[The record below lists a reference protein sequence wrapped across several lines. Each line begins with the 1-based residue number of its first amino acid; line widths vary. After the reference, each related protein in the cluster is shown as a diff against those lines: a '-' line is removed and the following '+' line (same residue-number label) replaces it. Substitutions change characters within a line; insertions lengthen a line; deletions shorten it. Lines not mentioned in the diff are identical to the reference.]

1 MVDTKTQRNK
11 SDKDTIIDM
20 EPVKEPQKIS
30 FFKTNNFLVPLISI
44 LFFLLIS
51 IWLILF
57 YLPAFFQE
65 QTNRINELA
74 NIIQKIDEKESEKI
88 NILNQEIELL
98 RNRIKKIDLSTNEET
113 KFDIK
118 DLQKSF
124 LFVKE
129 ELEKVSTKLFVLE
142 KDNKQVFIKK
152 DEPTNKVLGIIT
164 VGSDLVSVECRENF
178 IGWSEHHKHHL
189 KKLNH
194 TAVVSSIVP
203 TQPLGYNMLG
213 GKLVAPVTALFTF
226 FADLNGFKSTID
238 SVGESWNGPTERV
251 GAGNEIVIKGEVV
264 CKDVIVKFENSNAL
278 NGLTLKVPARSKVA
292 VVGPSGSGK
301 TTFLRLCQ
309 GFLRPNTGLMEIDGQ
324 NIRYL
329 SLDNY
334 RSQNTLIDGKPV
346 FFGATIEEN
355 LRKVQP
361 NISEREFQEIL
372 EISGLQKVLEQLP
385 EGISTEINQFGMPL
399 SQGDRVTLALAR
411 GLIAMPRILLIDE
424 ALANL
429 DKSTQISFFENFSKI
444 SELKTVIM
452 AVSYTHLTLPT
463 KRIV

>member
-30 FFKTNNFLVPLISI
+30 FFKTNNFLVPFISI

-142 KDNKQVFIKK
+142 KENKQVFIKK
-152 DEPTNKVLGIIT
+152 DEPTNKVFPI
-164 VGSDLVSVECRENF
+164 N
-178 IGWSEHHKHHL
+178 
-189 KKLNH
+189 
-194 TAVVSSIVP
+194 
-203 TQPLGYNMLG
+203 
-213 GKLVAPVTALFTF
+213 
-226 FADLNGFKSTID
+226 
-238 SVGESWNGPTERV
+238 SVGNK
-251 GAGNEIVIKGEVV
+251 I
-264 CKDVIVKFENSNAL
+264 
-278 NGLTLKVPARSKVA
+278 
-292 VVGPSGSGK
+292 
-301 TTFLRLCQ
+301 
-309 GFLRPNTGLMEIDGQ
+309 
-324 NIRYL
+324 
-329 SLDNY
+329 
-334 RSQNTLIDGKPV
+334 
-346 FFGATIEEN
+346 
-355 LRKVQP
+355 
-361 NISEREFQEIL
+361 NISEKNQDLKNNKNKLIIEAKSIVEKLLAKKDL
-372 EISGLQKVLEQLP
+372 ESFSNEELYLTEQSYFEKFKNYLA
-385 EGISTEINQFGMPL
+385 GFLKLRHYSNSL
-399 SQGDRVTLALAR
+399 SPR
-411 GLIAMPRILLIDE
+411 GLITKAELELESGNLYNFLSLIKKLPNNWKEPIKDFIFK
-424 ALANL
+424 L
-429 DKSTQISFFENFSKI
+429 ENFLQTIDQKVG
-444 SELKTVIM
+444 K
-452 AVSYTHLTLPT
+452 
-463 KRIV
+463 

>member
-30 FFKTNNFLVPLISI
+30 FFKTNNFLVPFISI

-98 RNRIKKIDLSTNEET
+98 RNKIKKIDLSTNEET

-152 DEPTNKVLGIIT
+152 DEPTNKVSPINSVGNKVNIIEQNK
-164 VGSDLVSVECRENF
+164 DLKNNENQL
-178 IGWSEHHKHHL
+178 IIEAK
-189 KKLNH
+189 
-194 TAVVSSIVP
+194 SIVE
-203 TQPLGYNMLG
+203 
-213 GKLVAPVTALFTF
+213 KLLAKK
-226 FADLNGFKSTID
+226 DL
-238 SVGESWNGPTERV
+238 ESFS
-251 GAGNEIVIKGEVV
+251 NEELNLMEQSYFEKIK
-264 CKDVIVKFENSNAL
+264 NYLA
-278 NGLTLKVPARSKVA
+278 
-292 VVGPSGSGK
+292 
-301 TTFLRLCQ
+301 
-309 GFLRPNTGLMEIDGQ
+309 GFLKLRQYSNS
-324 NIRYL
+324 L
-329 SLDNY
+329 S
-334 RSQNTLIDGKPV
+334 P
-346 FFGATIEEN
+346 
-355 LRKVQP
+355 
-361 NISEREFQEIL
+361 
-372 EISGLQKVLEQLP
+372 
-385 EGISTEINQFGMPL
+385 
-399 SQGDRVTLALAR
+399 R
-411 GLIAMPRILLIDE
+411 GLITKAELELESGNLYNFLSLIKKLPNNWKEPIKDFIFK
-424 ALANL
+424 L
-429 DKSTQISFFENFSKI
+429 ENFLQTIDQKVG
-444 SELKTVIM
+444 K
-452 AVSYTHLTLPT
+452 
-463 KRIV
+463 

>member
-30 FFKTNNFLVPLISI
+30 FFKTNNFLVPFISI

-98 RNRIKKIDLSTNEET
+98 RNKIKKIDLSTNEET

-152 DEPTNKVLGIIT
+152 DEPTNKVSPINSVVNEVNIFEPNKDLKNNENQLII
-164 VGSDLVSVECRENF
+164 EA
-178 IGWSEHHKHHL
+178 K
-189 KKLNH
+189 
-194 TAVVSSIVP
+194 SIVE
-203 TQPLGYNMLG
+203 
-213 GKLVAPVTALFTF
+213 KLLAKK
-226 FADLNGFKSTID
+226 DL
-238 SVGESWNGPTERV
+238 ESFSNEELYLTEQSYF
-251 GAGNEIVIKGEVV
+251 EKIK
-264 CKDVIVKFENSNAL
+264 NYLA
-278 NGLTLKVPARSKVA
+278 
-292 VVGPSGSGK
+292 
-301 TTFLRLCQ
+301 
-309 GFLRPNTGLMEIDGQ
+309 GFLKLRQYSDS
-324 NIRYL
+324 L
-329 SLDNY
+329 S
-334 RSQNTLIDGKPV
+334 P
-346 FFGATIEEN
+346 
-355 LRKVQP
+355 
-361 NISEREFQEIL
+361 
-372 EISGLQKVLEQLP
+372 
-385 EGISTEINQFGMPL
+385 
-399 SQGDRVTLALAR
+399 R
-411 GLIAMPRILLIDE
+411 GLITKAELELESGNLYNFLSLIKKLPNNWKEPIKDFIFK
-424 ALANL
+424 L
-429 DKSTQISFFENFSKI
+429 ENFLQTIDQKVG
-444 SELKTVIM
+444 K
-452 AVSYTHLTLPT
+452 
-463 KRIV
+463 

>member
-30 FFKTNNFLVPLISI
+30 FFKTNNFLVPFISI

-129 ELEKVSTKLFVLE
+129 ELEKVSAKLFVLE

-152 DEPTNKVLGIIT
+152 DEPTNKVPPINSVGNKVNIFEQNKDLKNNENQLII
-164 VGSDLVSVECRENF
+164 EA
-178 IGWSEHHKHHL
+178 K
-189 KKLNH
+189 
-194 TAVVSSIVP
+194 SIVE
-203 TQPLGYNMLG
+203 
-213 GKLVAPVTALFTF
+213 KLLAKK
-226 FADLNGFKSTID
+226 DLESFSNEELYLTEQSYFEKFK
-238 SVGESWNGPTERV
+238 NYL
-251 GAGNEIVIKGEVV
+251 A
-264 CKDVIVKFENSNAL
+264 
-278 NGLTLKVPARSKVA
+278 
-292 VVGPSGSGK
+292 
-301 TTFLRLCQ
+301 
-309 GFLRPNTGLMEIDGQ
+309 GFLKLRHYSNS
-324 NIRYL
+324 L
-329 SLDNY
+329 S
-334 RSQNTLIDGKPV
+334 P
-346 FFGATIEEN
+346 
-355 LRKVQP
+355 
-361 NISEREFQEIL
+361 
-372 EISGLQKVLEQLP
+372 
-385 EGISTEINQFGMPL
+385 
-399 SQGDRVTLALAR
+399 R
-411 GLIAMPRILLIDE
+411 GLITKAELELESGNLYNFLSLIKKLPDNWKVPIKDFIFKLEKFLLSIDK
-424 ALANL
+424 
-429 DKSTQISFFENFSKI
+429 KSG
-444 SELKTVIM
+444 
-452 AVSYTHLTLPT
+452 
-463 KRIV
+463 

>member
-30 FFKTNNFLVPLISI
+30 FFKTNNFLVPFISI

-98 RNRIKKIDLSTNEET
+98 RNKIKKIDLSTNEET

-152 DEPTNKVLGIIT
+152 DEPTNKVSPINSVGNKVNIFEPNKDLKNNENQLII
-164 VGSDLVSVECRENF
+164 EA
-178 IGWSEHHKHHL
+178 K
-189 KKLNH
+189 
-194 TAVVSSIVP
+194 SIVE
-203 TQPLGYNMLG
+203 
-213 GKLVAPVTALFTF
+213 KLLAKK
-226 FADLNGFKSTID
+226 DLESFSNEELYLTEQSYFEKFK
-238 SVGESWNGPTERV
+238 NYL
-251 GAGNEIVIKGEVV
+251 A
-264 CKDVIVKFENSNAL
+264 
-278 NGLTLKVPARSKVA
+278 
-292 VVGPSGSGK
+292 
-301 TTFLRLCQ
+301 
-309 GFLRPNTGLMEIDGQ
+309 GFLKLRHYSN
-324 NIRYL
+324 NL
-329 SLDNY
+329 S
-334 RSQNTLIDGKPV
+334 P
-346 FFGATIEEN
+346 
-355 LRKVQP
+355 
-361 NISEREFQEIL
+361 
-372 EISGLQKVLEQLP
+372 
-385 EGISTEINQFGMPL
+385 
-399 SQGDRVTLALAR
+399 R
-411 GLIAMPRILLIDE
+411 GLITKAELELESGNLYNFLSLIKKLPNNWKEPIKDFIFK
-424 ALANL
+424 L
-429 DKSTQISFFENFSKI
+429 ENFLQTIDQKVG
-444 SELKTVIM
+444 K
-452 AVSYTHLTLPT
+452 
-463 KRIV
+463 

>member
-30 FFKTNNFLVPLISI
+30 FFKTNNFLVPFISI

-98 RNRIKKIDLSTNEET
+98 RNKIKKIDLSTNEET

-152 DEPTNKVLGIIT
+152 DEPTNKVSPINSVGNKVNIFEQNKDLKNNENQLII
-164 VGSDLVSVECRENF
+164 EA
-178 IGWSEHHKHHL
+178 K
-189 KKLNH
+189 
-194 TAVVSSIVP
+194 SIVEKLLAKKDLESFSNEELNLIE
-203 TQPLGYNMLG
+203 QSYFEKIKNYLAGFFML
-213 GKLVAPVTALFTF
+213 
-226 FADLNGFKSTID
+226 
-238 SVGESWNGPTERV
+238 RQY
-251 GAGNEIVIKGEVV
+251 
-264 CKDVIVKFENSNAL
+264 SNDQS
-278 NGLTLKVPARSKVA
+278 P
-292 VVGPSGSGK
+292 
-301 TTFLRLCQ
+301 
-309 GFLRPNTGLMEIDGQ
+309 
-324 NIRYL
+324 
-329 SLDNY
+329 
-334 RSQNTLIDGKPV
+334 
-346 FFGATIEEN
+346 
-355 LRKVQP
+355 
-361 NISEREFQEIL
+361 
-372 EISGLQKVLEQLP
+372 
-385 EGISTEINQFGMPL
+385 
-399 SQGDRVTLALAR
+399 R
-411 GLIAMPRILLIDE
+411 GLITKAELELKSGNLYNFLSLIKKLPDNWKVPIKDFIFK
-424 ALANL
+424 L
-429 DKSTQISFFENFSKI
+429 ENFLQTIDQKVG
-444 SELKTVIM
+444 K
-452 AVSYTHLTLPT
+452 
-463 KRIV
+463 